1 MNIRMKIK
9 EAFEK
14 SGKNVSEVAEETGID
29 IKYLRELSKNKIPVN
44 EILLDEAIILAQSLD
59 LEITELYEIEP
70 FEIKGIGK
78 I

>member
-14 SGKNVSEVAEETGID
+14 SGKSV
-29 IKYLRELSKNKIPVN
+29 REIA
-44 EILLDEAIILAQSLD
+44 EAIVLAQSLD
-59 LEITELYEIEP
+59 LEITELYAIEP
-70 FEIKGIGK
+70 FEIEGIGK